1 MYIRSNVSGS
11 IETENRLLSEMSDTT
26 VFKVG
31 NSEIAVCWNPDLWK
45 KDKKENILK

>member
-31 NSEIAVCWNPDLWK
+31 NSGMLESGFVEK
-45 KDKKENILK
+45 KIKKKIF